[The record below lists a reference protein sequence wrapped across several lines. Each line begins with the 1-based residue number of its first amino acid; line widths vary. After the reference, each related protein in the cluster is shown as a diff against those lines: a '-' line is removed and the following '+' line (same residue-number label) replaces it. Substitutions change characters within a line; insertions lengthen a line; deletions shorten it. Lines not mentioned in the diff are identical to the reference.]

1 MVKVNYY
8 ITKNGILKRKQ
19 NTVYFIRKKED
30 GELEK
35 RILPVNKIYA
45 IFAHGR
51 ITFSSGVVSYLAK
64 NGIPIHFFNKY
75 GWYEGSFYPR
85 ETLISGDLLV
95 KQVEHY
101 LNKQKRLFLAREFIR
116 GCGDNVIKNLQ
127 YYSRVG
133 KDLSGEIEKIAQ
145 LIEKLEDQDEIEKVL
160 SVEGSIWDVYYK
172 GFDKILP
179 KKFRFERRTKRPP
192 ENMLN
197 CLISFGNSLLYS
209 TILTEIYNT
218 QLNPT
223 VSYLHEPFERRFS
236 LSLDLSEVFKPL
248 LPDRVIFKLINKK
261 IIKEKHF
268 VKELNY
274 CLLNDQGRRIFL
286 EHWDEKLKTTIK
298 HRDLGR
304 KVSFQRLIRLECY
317 KLIKHFL
324 GATKYKAFR
333 IWW

>member
-1 MVKVNYY
+1 MKVNYY
-8 ITKNGILKRKQ
+8 ITKNGILRRKQ

-30 GELEK
+30 GKLEK
-35 RILPVNKIYA
+35 RILPINKIYA
-45 IFAHGR
+45 IFAHGK
-51 ITFSSGVVSYLAK
+51 ISFSSGVVSYLAK
-64 NGIPIHFFNKY
+64 CGVPIHFFNKY

-101 LNKQKRLFLAREFIR
+101 LDKQKRLFLAREFIK
-116 GCGDNVIKNLQ
+116 GCGENVIKNLQ
-127 YYSRVG
+127 YYSRTG
-133 KDLSGEIEKIAQ
+133 KDLSEEIDEINQ
-145 LIEKLEDQDEIEKVL
+145 LIKKLKDMSEINQIL
-160 SVEGSIWDVYYK
+160 SVEGNIWDGYYQV
-172 GFDKILP
+172 FDKILP
-179 KKFRFERRTKRPP
+179 KKFKFEKRTKRPP

-223 VSYLHEPFERRFS
+223 ISYLHEPFERRFS
-236 LSLDLSEVFKPL
+236 LSLDLAEVFKPL
-248 LPDRVIFKLINKK
+248 LPDRVIFKLVNKR

-286 EHWDEKLKTTIK
+286 EHWDKKLKTTIK

-304 KVSFQRLIRLECY
+304 NVSFQRLIRLECY
-317 KLIKHFL
+317 KLIKHLL
-324 GATKYKAFR
+324 GTTKYKAFR